1 MSHYTTLVLALEPEP
16 VWYPKTEE
24 EVFEEVKEKYD
35 YVIEH
40 PNEDEALE
48 NFMRYVEEHFGK
60 RIDSRCFELDLT
72 KYRDFIYRDFRN
84 ARFNDCKTLE
94 KAFQME
100 RQIMNSYGDYPIV
113 FPDGYYSNSYSSYM
127 AFLFDNFIL
136 AHTEHHTMK
145 VYILGVYDAHL

>member
-1 MSHYTTLVLALEPEP
+1 MSHYTTLVLSLEPDLGG
-16 VWYPKTEE
+16 YPKTAE
-24 EVFEEVKEKYD
+24 EVFEVTKERGYD
-35 YVIEH
+35 YVMEH
-40 PNEDEALE
+40 PDEYGAIED
-48 NFMRYVEEHFGK
+48 FMEYVEQHFGK

-72 KYRDFIYRDFRN
+72 KYRAFIYRDFRN
-84 ARFNDCKTLE
+84 SRFNKCKTIE

-113 FPDGYYSNSYSSYM
+113 CPDYCSSTYPSFM

-136 AHTEHHTMK
+136 NLTKLNTVK